1 MAEQDVN
8 MFDVSPT
15 KEVLEIEVLLTRPV
29 GRTLLSGRF
38 VATHVQNL
46 EGMTTLNVKKA
57 RRWPMLHSSFAGCDE
72 LRRIRRY
79 LGLFKCGKQIYR

>member
-1 MAEQDVN
+1 MAEQNVN
-8 MFDVSPT
+8 LFDVSPM

-46 EGMTTLNVKKA
+46 EGMTTLNMKKA
-57 RRWPMLHSSFAGCDE
+57 HRWPMLPSSF
-72 LRRIRRY
+72 
-79 LGLFKCGKQIYR
+79 CGM